1 MQSRKRKSGNCPTEL
16 IELIRMSLQAR
27 QAVAQTLVPLDNKPA
42 VTTEDAL
49 ASKPPLF
56 EQYALANA
64 RYQGM
69 LSAVILSKD
78 AAREGKLRWY
88 EKVLIWHASRT
99 IKEHSGMLRAASA
112 NLRGFV
118 VGLPSERQIRP

>member
-1 MQSRKRKSGNCPTEL
+1 
-16 IELIRMSLQAR
+16 MSLQAR

-49 ASKPPLF
+49 ASKPPFF

-88 EKVLIWHASRT
+88 QKVLIGMRPEQSRN
-99 IKEHSGMLRAASA
+99 IQECLELR
-112 NLRGFV
+112 
-118 VGLPSERQIRP
+118 RQIFEVSWSDCLVSVKSGHETKIPIMSK